1 MAISVGVPNSI
12 LRQSAMAQSGYLNL
26 SFPSRYAIVC
36 ATPTKHTH
44 RDPGENPLVQ
54 ECITLP

>member
-12 LRQSAMAQSGYLNL
+12 LRQSAMAQSGYLNS

-36 ATPTKHTH
+36 ITPAMHAR
-44 RDPGENPLVQ
+44 RDPGEIPLVQ
-54 ECITLP
+54 EHITLP